1 MKKILS
7 LGVASAVLS
16 LTAVAASA
24 AITPVVSD
32 TAVEG
37 EQIVVEVVANDFADV
52 ATQFTVA
59 VSDNLT
65 LVEYTKTD
73 KGFADFNPDNMKF
86 AWANTEAPADGT
98 VLLTLVFDVNAV
110 ADEDVTVALTP
121 DAGFEAGVNAE
132 VVATTV
138 VTGGETETDIE
149 TVTDSETVS
158 DTVSETATD
167 TETESDS
174 NGIVDTDTAT
184 ETSTATGSETDGGNG
199 GSTTPDKTNPDSG
212 IALAVVPAVL
222 AGAAVVV
229 AKKRK

>member
-37 EQIVVEVVANDFADV
+37 EQLVVEVVANGFTDV
-52 ATQFTVA
+52 ATQFVVEA
-59 VSDNLT
+59 SENLT
-65 LVEYTKTD
+65 LVDSTTTD
-73 KGFADFNPDNMKF
+73 KGLPAFNADTMHF
-86 AWANTEAPADGT
+86 AWAGTEAPAEGT
-98 VLLTLVFDVNAV
+98 VLLTLVFDVNAA
-110 ADEDVTVALTP
+110 ADEDVTVKLTA
-121 DAGFEAGVNAE
+121 DAGFETGVAAD
-132 VVATTV
+132 VVSTTV
-138 VTGGETETDIE
+138 VAGGETETDIVDTDTATDTE
-149 TVTDSETVS
+149 TDTDTSGVVDTETAT
-158 DTVSETATD
+158 DTATD
-167 TETESDS
+167 TETE
-174 NGIVDTDTAT
+174 
-184 ETSTATGSETDGGNG
+184 G
-199 GSTTPDKTNPDSG
+199 GSTTGGDKTNPDSG

>member
-24 AITPVVSD
+24 AIAPVVSD

-37 EQIVVEVVANDFADV
+37 EQIVVEVVANDFTDV

-132 VVATTV
+132 VLATTV
-138 VTGGETETDIE
+138 VAGGETETDIE

-158 DTVSETATD
+158 DTYTETVTDTATD
-167 TETESDS
+167 SDTS
-174 NGIVDTDTAT
+174 GIVDTDTAT
-184 ETSTATGSETDGGNG
+184 ETSTSTATGTDGETT
-199 GSTTPDKTNPDSG
+199 TTPDKTNPDSG

>member
-37 EQIVVEVVANDFADV
+37 EQLVVEVVANGFTDV
-52 ATQFTVA
+52 ATQFVVEA
-59 VSDNLT
+59 SENLT
-65 LVEYTKTD
+65 LVDSTTTD
-73 KGFADFNPDNMKF
+73 KGLPAFNADTMHF
-86 AWANTEAPADGT
+86 AWAGTEAPADGT
-98 VLLTLVFDVNAV
+98 VLLTLVFDVNAA
-110 ADEDVTVALTP
+110 ADEDVTVKLTA
-121 DAGFEAGVNAE
+121 DAGFETGVAAD
-132 VVATTV
+132 VVSTTV
-138 VTGGETETDIE
+138 VAGGETETDTDTSGVVDTE
-149 TVTDSETVS
+149 TATD
-158 DTVSETATD
+158 TATD
-167 TETESDS
+167 TETE
-174 NGIVDTDTAT
+174 
-184 ETSTATGSETDGGNG
+184 G
-199 GSTTPDKTNPDSG
+199 GSTTGGDKTNPDSG

>member
-37 EQIVVEVVANDFADV
+37 EQLVVEVVANGFTDV
-52 ATQFTVA
+52 ATQFVVN
-59 VSDNLT
+59 VSENLT
-65 LVEYTKTD
+65 LVDATTTD
-73 KGFADFNPDNMKF
+73 KGLPAFNADTMHF
-86 AWANTEAPADGT
+86 AWAGTEAPADDT
-98 VLLTLVFDVNAV
+98 VLLTLVFDVNAA
-110 ADEDVTVALTP
+110 ADEEVTVSLTP
-121 DAGFEAGVNAE
+121 DAGFETGVAAD
-132 VVATTV
+132 VVSTTV
-138 VTGGETETDIE
+138 VAGEEDNSDIDSDDTQDPDDTSDDGLDNSDDASDDTSDDNTDN
-149 TVTDSETVS
+149 TDE
-158 DTVSETATD
+158 
-167 TETESDS
+167 
-174 NGIVDTDTAT
+174 
-184 ETSTATGSETDGGNG
+184 
-199 GSTTPDKTNPDSG
+199 PNPGSG